1 MTGPWP
7 APGVV
12 FKRPVCCSRVGL
24 LRPSPMARVTIEDCG
39 PYAENRFAL
48 SILAVRRT
56 KQLLSGATC
65 TVPSG
70 RDKPTVTALREIAAG
85 NVKFDQD
92 LRNVLGHHN
101 VIPGGPAPVAGTPPA
116 LTLDS
121 VAEALPGLLDL
132 VP

>member
-1 MTGPWP
+1 
-7 APGVV
+7 
-12 FKRPVCCSRVGL
+12 
-24 LRPSPMARVTIEDCG
+24 MARVTIEDCG

-85 NVKFDQD
+85 NVKFEQD
-92 LRNVLGHHN
+92 LRHVLGHHAA
-101 VIPGGPAPVAGTPPA
+101 IPGGGTGTPAAP
-116 LTLDS
+116 TLDS
-121 VAEALPGLLDL
+121 VAEALRRQPF
-132 VP
+132 VPTGR

>member
-1 MTGPWP
+1 
-7 APGVV
+7 
-12 FKRPVCCSRVGL
+12 
-24 LRPSPMARVTIEDCG
+24 MARVTIEDCG

-85 NVKFDQD
+85 NVKFEQD

-101 VIPGGPAPVAGTPPA
+101 VIPGGASPATATPPA

-121 VAEALPGLLDL
+121 VAEALRRQPFVPGAR
-132 VP
+132 

>member
-1 MTGPWP
+1 
-7 APGVV
+7 
-12 FKRPVCCSRVGL
+12 
-24 LRPSPMARVTIEDCG
+24 MARVTIEDCG

-85 NVKFDQD
+85 NVKFEQD
-92 LRNVLGHHN
+92 LRNVLGHHA
-101 VIPGGPAPVAGTPPA
+101 VIPGGPATAPGAAPG
-116 LTLDS
+116 LTLDA
-121 VAEALPGLLDL
+121 VADALRRQPFVPGAR
-132 VP
+132 

>member
-1 MTGPWP
+1 MLPLDGRANPF
-7 APGVV
+7 A
-12 FKRPVCCSRVGL
+12 
-24 LRPSPMARVTIEDCG
+24 MARVTIEDCG

-85 NVKFDQD
+85 NVKFEQE
-92 LRNVLGHHN
+92 LRNVLGHHA
-101 VIPGGPAPVAGTPPA
+101 PAAGAVPATPAAP
-116 LTLDS
+116 TLEA
-121 VAEALPGLLDL
+121 VAEALRRQPFIPTGR
-132 VP
+132 

>member
-1 MTGPWP
+1 
-7 APGVV
+7 
-12 FKRPVCCSRVGL
+12 
-24 LRPSPMARVTIEDCG
+24 MARVTIEDCG

-85 NVKFDQD
+85 NVKFEQD

-101 VIPGGPAPVAGTPPA
+101 VIPGGGPAAAPGTPPA

-121 VAEALPGLLDL
+121 VAEALRRQPFVPGAR
-132 VP
+132 

>member
-1 MTGPWP
+1 
-7 APGVV
+7 
-12 FKRPVCCSRVGL
+12 
-24 LRPSPMARVTIEDCG
+24 MARVTIEDCG

-85 NVKFDQD
+85 NVKFEQD
-92 LRNVLGHHN
+92 LRNVLGHHAP
-101 VIPGGPAPVAGTPPA
+101 IPGGPPAAAAAPAAP
-116 LTLDS
+116 TLEA
-121 VAEALPGLLDL
+121 VAEALRRQPF
-132 VP
+132 VPTAG

>member
-1 MTGPWP
+1 
-7 APGVV
+7 
-12 FKRPVCCSRVGL
+12 
-24 LRPSPMARVTIEDCG
+24 MARVTIEDCG

-85 NVKFDQD
+85 NVKFEQD
-92 LRNVLGHHN
+92 LRHVLGHHAP
-101 VIPGGPAPVAGTPPA
+101 IPGAPGAPATPAVPTMEA
-116 LTLDS
+116 
-121 VAEALPGLLDL
+121 VAEALRRQPFIPTGR
-132 VP
+132 

>member
-1 MTGPWP
+1 
-7 APGVV
+7 
-12 FKRPVCCSRVGL
+12 
-24 LRPSPMARVTIEDCG
+24 MARVTIEDCG

-85 NVKFDQD
+85 NVKFEQD
-92 LRNVLGHHN
+92 LRNVLGHHAP
-101 VIPGGPAPVAGTPPA
+101 IPGGPAAAAATPSAP
-116 LTLDS
+116 TLDT
-121 VAEALPGLLDL
+121 VADALRRQPF
-132 VP
+132 VPIGR

>member
-1 MTGPWP
+1 MLPPDGRANPF
-7 APGVV
+7 G
-12 FKRPVCCSRVGL
+12 
-24 LRPSPMARVTIEDCG
+24 MARVTIEDCG

-85 NVKFDQD
+85 NVKFEQD
-92 LRNVLGHHN
+92 LRNILGHHATATGAAAT
-101 VIPGGPAPVAGTPPA
+101 PSAPTLEAVADA
-116 LTLDS
+116 LRRQ
-121 VAEALPGLLDL
+121 PF
-132 VP
+132 VPNAR

>member
-1 MTGPWP
+1 M
-7 APGVV
+7 
-12 FKRPVCCSRVGL
+12 CL
-24 LRPSPMARVTIEDCG
+24 LRCSGRANPISMARVTIEDCG

-85 NVKFDQD
+85 NVKFEQD
-92 LRNVLGHHN
+92 LRNVLGHHAP
-101 VIPGGPAPVAGTPPA
+101 IPGGPAASTPPA
-116 LTLDS
+116 PTLET
-121 VAEALPGLLDL
+121 VADALRRQPF
-132 VP
+132 VPTGR